1 MHDLMALARGNGE
14 DCHRFGCDAMRSC
27 RSLTTFRETLL
38 SASSLYCT
46 LKILALSLCNSLNS
60 RVTVI
65 FVTTVS
71 LVRISS
77 FLFIIDHSKMKS

>member
-1 MHDLMALARGNGE
+1 MQDLMSLARGDSE

-27 RSLTTFRETLL
+27 RSLTTFLETLL
-38 SASSLYCT
+38 PASSMYCT
-46 LKILALSLCNSLNS
+46 LKILACPSVTSLNS

-65 FVTTVS
+65 FVKRVS